1 MIKKLIG
8 LTAIIFTINFCNAQY
23 KSVPGYMGV
32 KNCVSLGTKHHII
45 FNDEN
50 FIQNLVFQPSI
61 ELTFDRTLNRRSS
74 IGLTFGNHNFT
85 IKGNSAMAKF
95 EFRSNLIIDVD
106 GEAVT
111 AFTLDKGN
119 TKFTN
124 NYFTFFKT
132 YFMKKRGAIAPM
144 GKYFKLGVT
153 ANFYKIKEDNNIYN
167 YQDPNTEKQEEFKNS
182 NTTWNTEQLYVANFE
197 FGNRTFLSNNIFFN
211 KSIGLNFPV
220 NFYTT
225 VHERF
230 YQNESDYNEQF
241 VKYYFTRMQ
250 AFNLNFSLGYAF

>member
-1 MIKKLIG
+1 MKK
-8 LTAIIFTINFCNAQY
+8 IILFTINIVAFNYCFSQY

-32 KNCVSLGTKHHII
+32 KNCVSIGTKHHVI

-61 ELTFDRTLNRRSS
+61 EFSYDRTLNRRST
-74 IGLTFGNHNFT
+74 IGFTYGNHNFI

-95 EFRSNLIIDVD
+95 EFRSTLKFEVD
-106 GEAVT
+106 NELVNVYT
-111 AFTLDKGN
+111 TNKGN

-124 NYFTFFKT
+124 NYFTFYKT

-144 GKYFKLGVT
+144 GKYFKLGLT
-153 ANFYKIKEDNNIYN
+153 ANFFKIKEDNNIYT
-167 YQDPNTEKQEEFKNS
+167 YRDPNTEKQEEYKNT
-182 NTTWNTEQLYVANFE
+182 NTTWNAGQLYVANFE
-197 FGNRTFLSNNIFFN
+197 FGNRTFLSKNIFFN

-225 VHERF
+225 SQENF

-250 AFNLNFSLGYAF
+250 AFNLNFSIGYAF